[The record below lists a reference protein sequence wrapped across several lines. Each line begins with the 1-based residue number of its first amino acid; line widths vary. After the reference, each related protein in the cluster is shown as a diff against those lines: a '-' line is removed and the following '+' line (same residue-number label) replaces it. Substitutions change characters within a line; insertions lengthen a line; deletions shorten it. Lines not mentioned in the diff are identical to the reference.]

1 MLDECY
7 NYLREQ
13 GFIQRKA
20 TPRYFFY
27 RVLGDGVFQRIVFH
41 RHHSNH
47 YPIISFSLCSLY
59 DKLDNDL
66 FKTATFVYPMEE
78 IVALGKTTILDIL
91 TPYIA
96 RIDYNETVDGL
107 KEQIDILYEK
117 GIPLLNGI
125 DSQGKIIE
133 GYRTIEYR
141 CPDSVCTSPILLPCY
156 LKLRDWDHADMITS
170 RLVEMYN
177 IDSGIDLRIVP
188 TEEFEFFYK
197 SMQRAKIAGR
207 QCDINKLPEDR
218 KEVVRKLLAQIE
230 HIRAKDEEWRK
241 AYLEENYER
250 NMALCREKHF
260 VK

>member
-1 MLDECY
+1 
-7 NYLREQ
+7 
-13 GFIQRKA
+13 
-20 TPRYFFY
+20 
-27 RVLGDGVFQRIVFH
+27 
-41 RHHSNH
+41 
-47 YPIISFSLCSLY
+47 
-59 DKLDNDL
+59 
-66 FKTATFVYPMEE
+66 MEE
-78 IVALGKTTILDIL
+78 IAVLGETTTLDIL

-117 GIPLLNGI
+117 GIPFLNSI

-133 GYRTIEYR
+133 GYRTIQYR
-141 CPDSVCTSPILLPCY
+141 CPFDVCASPMLFSCY
-156 LKLRDWDHADMITS
+156 LKLGDWVHADMITS
-170 RLVEMYN
+170 FFVEMYN
-177 IDSGIDLRIVP
+177 IDSGIDLRTVP

-197 SMQRAKIAGR
+197 SLQGAKIAGR

-218 KEVVRKLLAQIE
+218 KVIFRNLLARME
-230 HIRAKDEEWRK
+230 HIRARDEEWRK